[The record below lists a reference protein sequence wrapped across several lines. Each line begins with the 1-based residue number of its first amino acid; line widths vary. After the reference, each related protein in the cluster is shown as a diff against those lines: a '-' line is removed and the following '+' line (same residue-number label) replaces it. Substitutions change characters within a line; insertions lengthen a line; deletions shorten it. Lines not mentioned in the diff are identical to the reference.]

1 MTGTFNYE
9 KDSDNIVTVTMD
21 MSGPVNA
28 MNDEYVAL
36 MGETI
41 DRLEAERESIAG
53 VVLTS
58 AKSSFFAGGD
68 IKSMLSLKPGEG
80 EAEMFEMNLKIKGML
95 RRMEKLG
102 RPVVA
107 AINGAALGGGYE
119 ICLACHHRVALDSKA
134 VQVGLPEVSLGLLPG
149 GGGIVRMVNKFGVER
164 AIMPLLEG
172 TRFNAKKAL
181 EAGLVEELA
190 DDVPSMISK
199 AKAWIKANP
208 EAMNPW
214 DVKGF
219 KIPGGNAKNPKITQM
234 LQGANPMLF
243 QKTRGLV
250 PAPVKIL
257 DVIADAL
264 RVDFDTAMEIEAR
277 VFVGLVTTP
286 VAKNLMSF
294 FLQMNQVNGGGSR
307 PAGIEKTAVQKVGI
321 LGAGMMGQ
329 GIAYVSAMA
338 GIEVILKDIS
348 QDAADKG
355 KAYSDTL
362 LTKRV
367 ARGRMTEEK
376 KASVLGLIT
385 PTDNA
390 DLLEGCDLIIE
401 AVFENVDLKHK
412 ITEELQ
418 GKLAENGVWGSN
430 TSTLPITLL
439 AEPAKRPEN
448 FIGIH
453 FFSPVDKMPLVEII
467 TGEQTSD
474 ETLARAFDYA
484 QQIRKTPIVVN
495 DSRGFFTS
503 RVFAT
508 YIEEGAQLIEEGVD
522 PVLIENLGRAVGMPV
537 GPLAVQDEVSQ
548 QLAVK
553 VSETNRELDERLG
566 DKFAGETASYR
577 IASKML
583 NEYGRGGRAHG
594 GGYYDYPEGGE
605 KQLWSE
611 LYSLYHKP
619 EVDLPVNDIKD
630 RLLFRQIVESL
641 RCYEENVVNQ
651 VADANIGS
659 IMGIGF
665 PPHTGGVLQYVNTY
679 GLKAFATRLAEL
691 ESRYG
696 ERFAAPQ
703 VLLDKAE
710 KGETFA

>member
-68 IKSMLSLKPGEG
+68 IKSMLSLTPGEG

-307 PAGIEKTAVQKVGI
+307 PAGIEKTAVKKVGI

-348 QDAADKG
+348 QDAAEKG

-619 EVDLPVNDIKD
+619 EVDLPVDDIKD

>member
-257 DVIADAL
+257 DVVADTL

-307 PAGIEKTAVQKVGI
+307 PAGIEKTAVKKVGI

-385 PTDNA
+385 ATDNA

-619 EVDLPVNDIKD
+619 EVDLPVDDIKD

>member
-80 EAEMFEMNLKIKGML
+80 EAEMFEMNLNIKGML

-257 DVIADAL
+257 DVVADTL

-307 PAGIEKTAVQKVGI
+307 PAGIEKTAVKKVGI

-619 EVDLPVNDIKD
+619 EVDLPVDDIKD